1 LKQTSYKEDFV
12 LALNQRLPVTSFDN
26 EVEVAIDNVY
36 NEWTRKLCNA
46 RIQEFVMATKQ
57 EFAAKKG
64 LAPTTDV
71 NLRTKLLSTHRNLLT
86 KVNK

>member
-1 LKQTSYKEDFV
+1 V

-64 LAPTTDV
+64 LASTTDV
-71 NLRTKLLSTHRNLLT
+71 NLRTKLLSTHTNLST

>member
-1 LKQTSYKEDFV
+1 MKQTSYKEDFL

-26 EVEVAIDNVY
+26 KVEVAIDNIY
-36 NEWTRKLCNA
+36 NECTRKLCNA

-64 LAPTTDV
+64 LASTTDV
-71 NLRTKLLSTHRNLLT
+71 NLHTKLLSTHTNF
-86 KVNK
+86 

>member
-1 LKQTSYKEDFV
+1 M

-64 LAPTTDV
+64 LASTTDV
-71 NLRTKLLSTHRNLLT
+71 NLRTKLLSTHTNLST

>member
-1 LKQTSYKEDFV
+1 M

-64 LAPTTDV
+64 FASTTDV
-71 NLRTKLLSTHRNLLT
+71 NLNY
-86 KVNK
+86 